1 MISRPSPD
9 DLKPLHLPAFHRAV
23 LSAHQVRCEYAVLL
37 IHLWNAVWQPALDEC
52 DFGKN
57 LKSWNV
63 TTAQEWHAQKL
74 DTNTVWNQGW
84 FGRGFDIVDT
94 NFRLAPGICDDSGR
108 VQLSLS
114 FWDHDDT
121 DHTTGRNFGDD
132 WPVQQIAD
140 GCAWT
145 TTGLAPIRDNGTIDL
160 DSLHK
165 AAADALTAVRT
176 HLRD

>member
-1 MISRPSPD
+1 MPFEMPESYRAYCTDAAVRTAVDHILSSADTRRG
-9 DLKPLHLPAFHRAV
+9 LGLPAD
-23 LSAHQVRCEYAVLL
+23 
-37 IHLWNAVWQPALDEC
+37 I
-52 DFGKN
+52 
-57 LKSWNV
+57 
-63 TTAQEWHAQKL
+63 
-74 DTNTVWNQGW
+74 
-84 FGRGFDIVDT
+84 DIVGT
-94 NFRLAPGICDDSGR
+94 NFRLAPGICDDSER

-145 TTGLAPIRDNGTIDL
+145 AKGLAPIRDNGTIDL